1 MSSILMRMDFNGGV
15 SAGWLLKTVGES
27 ELYIC
32 YFEYQGLPCIAVPF
46 YILGQVGMA
55 KGIVRFKDSRPLPPE
70 TGPLGVFLLAS
81 VCRHFVQNPSYELKW
96 LFLSPIS
103 KFRSMV
109 LKFCRDY
116 QVHFCDVGFRDFDS
130 ERSIYPNNQNWL
142 QHSEPDAEGF
152 LQWSIV
158 PQPPPPGNAYQA
170 NWQPSE
176 WPVVEG
182 FDLGYLDSQIVGR
195 ER

>member
-32 YFEYQGLPCIAVPF
+32 YFEYQGLPCTAVPF

-81 VCRHFVQNPSYELKW
+81 ICRHFVQVCPMSG
-96 LFLSPIS
+96 SGCS
-103 KFRSMV
+103 
-109 LKFCRDY
+109 C
-116 QVHFCDVGFRDFDS
+116 
-130 ERSIYPNNQNWL
+130 
-142 QHSEPDAEGF
+142 
-152 LQWSIV
+152 
-158 PQPPPPGNAYQA
+158 PP
-170 NWQPSE
+170 
-176 WPVVEG
+176 
-182 FDLGYLDSQIVGR
+182 
-195 ER
+195 